1 MSSSSHLPNR
11 SREGASDGGYNA
23 VVHKECQVERVEEE
37 EGNLGGVQRVM
48 HGNDAFS
55 QNEETLPQ
63 RVLPQDHVYV
73 VLLHSQQAYET
84 YGKVA
89 DDNIRGNSQR
99 TLSDSMHNLP
109 NT

>member
-63 RVLPQDHVYV
+63 RVLPEDHVHM
-73 VLLHSQQAYET
+73 VLVQCKQAQGT
-84 YGKVA
+84 
-89 DDNIRGNSQR
+89 
-99 TLSDSMHNLP
+99 
-109 NT
+109 